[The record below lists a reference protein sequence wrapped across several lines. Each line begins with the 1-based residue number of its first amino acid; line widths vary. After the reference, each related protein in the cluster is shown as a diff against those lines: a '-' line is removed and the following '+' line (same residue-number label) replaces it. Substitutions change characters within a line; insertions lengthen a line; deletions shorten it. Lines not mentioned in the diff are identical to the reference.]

1 MYKKIYNVCI
11 INKFYVMA
19 ILSKSKNKTFVNSEI
34 EMYWELEKVNNKVKT
49 GNTKFL
55 SVEDLYKKNSN
66 YIDNLSL

>member
-1 MYKKIYNVCI
+1 
-11 INKFYVMA
+11 MA